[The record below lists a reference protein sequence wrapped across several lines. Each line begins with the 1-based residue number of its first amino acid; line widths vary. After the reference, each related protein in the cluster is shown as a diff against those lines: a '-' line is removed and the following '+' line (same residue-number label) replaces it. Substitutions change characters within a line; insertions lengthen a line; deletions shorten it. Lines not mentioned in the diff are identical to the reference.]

1 MLSLMPSPFYLFYF
15 FAFSSCQTMKTKAV
29 RFALAESRF
38 LLQSLL
44 ALKRGFV
51 FSWEGLLLAVTSD
64 VGCTES
70 KANSV
75 YKYSKGQPAAFC
87 GLHNSNADE

>member
-51 FSWEGLLLAVTSD
+51 FSWEGLLLYGHLLTLGFYPNVAEPFLD
-64 VGCTES
+64 IPGG
-70 KANSV
+70 KIKIPRAI
-75 YKYSKGQPAAFC
+75 Q
-87 GLHNSNADE
+87 